1 MASLTVLMYHAILKG
16 MDNTYGAD
24 ARYTVALSRFQEHID
39 LMQRCGL
46 AITSVAQRLDG
57 VRPPA
62 AAVALTF
69 DDGHISN
76 YEHAYPCLKERGAG
90 ADFFVNPASVACPG
104 FASWLQLQ
112 EMAAHG
118 MSIQSHSYSHRFLDD
133 LSEAELR
140 DELIRSKKTIEDKVG
155 VRVRLLAPPGGRLT
169 SRAIALAA
177 EIGYEG
183 ICGSQPGRWDGHVGQ
198 GVVPRFAVLATTPLT
213 RLQRWVDGDW
223 LAVRRERSRYQV
235 TYAAK
240 KILGNGAYVKLR
252 GWLLGQKG

>member
-1 MASLTVLMYHAILKG
+1 MYHAIPKG
-16 MDNTYGAD
+16 TDNPYGAD
-24 ARYTVALSRFQEHID
+24 ARYAVALGRFQEHIG
-39 LMQRCGL
+39 LMRQRGL
-46 AITSVAQRLDG
+46 VITSVARRLDG
-57 VRPPA
+57 APA
-62 AAVALTF
+62 PAGGVALTF

-76 YEHAYPCLKERGAG
+76 YEHAYPYLKEHGVE
-90 ADFFVNPASVACPG
+90 ADFFINPASVARPG
-104 FASWLQLQ
+104 FASWLQLR

-118 MSIQSHSYSHRFLDD
+118 MSIQSHSFSHRFLDD

-183 ICGSQPGRWDGHVGQ
+183 ICGSQPGRWDGRVGQ
-198 GVVPRFAVLATTPLT
+198 GVVPRFAVLATTPVT

-223 LAVRRERSRYQV
+223 LAVSRERSRYRI